1 MSVFDTLKDFTVRVS
16 YLAFLLALCLPA
28 FVMAEGENTDAKT
41 NEAGEESAATARS
54 SRPGKIMYV
63 TDNAFYYLRSAPKHN
78 VVQKGS
84 VNSGDP
90 VKVLEESNGFSLI
103 EDLKGR
109 QKWIETK
116 NLQAHESYKVQV
128 ASLQKVNSELN
139 AKLANIDSEQARE
152 LKALKSKYSSLY
164 EDNRNAHATIQEQQK
179 KITALEEE
187 NAELTNQVENSEQQ
201 IQTHWAKVGA
211 SLIGIGV
218 ILGLILV
225 YIPKPHRRRKDIW

>member
-1 MSVFDTLKDFTVRVS
+1 MKVS
-16 YLAFLLALCLPA
+16 YIALLLALCLP
-28 FVMAEGENTDAKT
+28 FSVMAEGENKDVKSPEAGAKT
-41 NEAGEESAATARS
+41 GNESSAPS

-63 TDNAFYYLRSAPKHN
+63 TDSAFYYLRSSPKHS
-78 VVQKGS
+78 VAQKGS

-90 VKVLEESNGFSLI
+90 VKVLDESNGFSLI

-128 ASLQKVNSELN
+128 ASLQKLNSELN
-139 AKLANIDSEQARE
+139 EKLANIDSEQARE
-152 LKALKSKYSSLY
+152 LRALKSKYSSLY
-164 EDNRNAHATIQEQQK
+164 EDNKNARATIQEQQK

-201 IQTHWAKVGA
+201 VQTHWAKVGA
-211 SLIGIGV
+211 TLIGIGV